1 MSKIALGD
9 APAAGKQIATIGDN
23 KRLHNVGSYA
33 TFTMRLHPHRTCYG
47 VNEMPTTA
55 TQGPVFVILADGE
68 IDQMVETQAIAN
80 REKRDLEKMG
90 CTVKIKKF
98 EDWQQ
103 AEAFETKK
111 RGW

>member
-1 MSKIALGD
+1 M
-9 APAAGKQIATIGDN
+9 
-23 KRLHNVGSYA
+23 RLHKVGRCA
-33 TFTMRLHPHRTCYG
+33 NFTMRLHPHRTCYG
-47 VNEMPTTA
+47 VNEMTTTA
-55 TQGPVFVILADGE
+55 PKGPVFVIIADGD

-103 AEAFETKK
+103 AEAFEDKQ